1 MAQKIFAIVSAVL
14 LACLFIPSQSLA
26 AAQKVPIGDL
36 KPATHLEKPVLKQT
50 GGKLILSDSP
60 ETYQE
65 EGAFYRDTAKG
76 EFRVFWHHQNRS
88 GEVRKVALAITN
100 TSDQN
105 VKLYS
110 EGQGVNVSIYP
121 DVAGQKALVAFL
133 QARFQKHFLTALA
146 PGESYYLE
154 KAAEDLDTVSGI
166 AQFAAYTQKDHQ
178 PTSVTVTTLNYTARP
193 SHPEEIR
200 ILEGDS
206 HTRGSFPH
214 FNRTGVISYDP
225 AMGNAYIRISSAES
239 GQWSDKLP
247 GEYEM
252 GVDVVDGNKPVV
264 NNGNYGVLYNFTVQ
278 IENGLYSPRDIT
290 VYENPSGGFGHY
302 VMEWQGHIKTSGFL
316 SYKYA
321 WPFAEFNVGAMG
333 NDYRFATSL
342 PGGASGPSVIYF
354 TNKSY

>member
-1 MAQKIFAIVSAVL
+1 MTKKFLTIVSAVML
-14 LACLFIPSQSLA
+14 TCLFIPSQSLA
-26 AAQKVPIGDL
+26 ADQKIPIGNL
-36 KPATHLEKPVLKQT
+36 KPATHLEKPVLEQT

-60 ETYQE
+60 ETYQQ

-88 GEVRKVALAITN
+88 GETRKVAVAVTN
-100 TSDQN
+100 TLDQG

-110 EGQGVNVSIYP
+110 EGQGASVSIYP
-121 DVAGQKALVAFL
+121 DVAGQKALVSFL
-133 QARFQKHFLTALA
+133 EDRFEKHYLTTLA
-146 PGESYYLE
+146 PGESYFLIRT
-154 KAAEDLDTVSGI
+154 ADDLDTVSGI
-166 AQFAAYTQKDHQ
+166 AQFAAYTKHGHQ
-178 PTSVTVTTLNYTARP
+178 PTSVTVTTLNYTDRP
-193 SHPEEIR
+193 SHPEKMR

-214 FNRTGVISYDP
+214 FNRTGVITYDP

-239 GQWSDKLP
+239 GKWSDKLP

-278 IENGLYSPRDIT
+278 IENSLHSPREVT

-302 VMEWQGHIKTSGFL
+302 VMEWQGHIKKSGFL

-321 WPFAEFNVGAMG
+321 WPFQELNVGADG
-333 NDYRFATSL
+333 NDYRFVTSL

-354 TNKSY
+354 TNTAH